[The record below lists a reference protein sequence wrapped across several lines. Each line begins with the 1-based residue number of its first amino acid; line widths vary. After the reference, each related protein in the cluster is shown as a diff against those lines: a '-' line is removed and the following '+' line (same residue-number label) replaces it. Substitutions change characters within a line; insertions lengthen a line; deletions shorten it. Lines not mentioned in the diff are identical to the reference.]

1 MRISAILLAV
11 FFFQSCQAFTQQ
23 KRNHDGKIVWTH
35 VNSLAGHSDSSNIQP
50 AIPAGITDLE
60 IPKVALDE
68 QVLRHTAYSFVY
80 NEAHEQANWIAYELT
95 EERTNNIY
103 ERTDKFLV
111 DPLVTTGSATDK
123 DYEKSGYDRGHLAPA
138 ADMGWS
144 EATIAESFYYSNM
157 SPQEPGFNR
166 GIWKKAEELVRNW
179 AIENKD
185 IYIVTGP
192 VLTAGLKTIGPNEV
206 SVPEYYYKV
215 ILDYSQPDVKGIGFI
230 IPNTS
235 SQKELQTF
243 AVSIDSVEAFTG
255 IDFFPRLPDSEE
267 TIIEQTVCIN
277 CWSWGKTTD
286 TNAESKEIVSVQC
299 SASTQSN
306 TRCKRMTKS
315 QNGLCSQHGGN

>member
-1 MRISAILLAV
+1 MRISTILLATLLV
-11 FFFQSCQAFTQQ
+11 QSSLGFAQ
-23 KRNHDGKIVWTH
+23 KRNHDGKIVLTH
-35 VNSLAGHSDSSNIQP
+35 VNALSVHSDSANSQSTV
-50 AIPAGITDLE
+50 PAGITDLE
-60 IPKVALDE
+60 IPKIGSGD
-68 QVLRHTAYSFVY
+68 QVLKHTAYSFVY
-80 NEAHEQANWIAYELT
+80 NETHEQANWIAYELT
-95 EERTNNIY
+95 EERTHNVY

-144 EATIAESFYYSNM
+144 ETTVAESFYYSNM

-166 GIWKKAEELVRNW
+166 GIWKRAEELVRNW

-192 VLTAGLKTIGPNEV
+192 VLTDGLKTIGPNEV

-230 IPNTS
+230 MPNTS
-235 SQKELQTF
+235 SQLNLQTF

-255 IDFFPRLPDSEE
+255 IDFFPRLPDNEE
-267 TIIEQTVCIN
+267 KIIEQTICID

-286 TNAESKEIVSVQC
+286 TAGTEPKETVSVQC
-299 SASTQSN
+299 SATTQAN
-306 TRCKRMTKS
+306 ARCKRMTKS

>member
-1 MRISAILLAV
+1 MRISAIILTAL
-11 FFFQSCQAFTQQ
+11 FLQSFQAFTQ
-23 KRNHDGKIVWTH
+23 KRNHDGKIVLTH
-35 VNSLAGHSDSSNIQP
+35 VNTSSIHSDSAEIKPTISTTIS
-50 AIPAGITDLE
+50 GLE
-60 IPKVALDE
+60 IPKTGSGD
-68 QVLRHTAYSFVY
+68 QVIKHTAYSFVY
-80 NEAHEQANWIAYELT
+80 NEAHEQASWVAYELT
-95 EERTNNIY
+95 EARTNNVH

-111 DPLVTTGSATDK
+111 DPLVASGSATDK

-144 EATIAESFYYSNM
+144 ETTVAESFYYSNM

-192 VLTAGLKTIGPNEV
+192 VLTEGLKTIGPNEV

-215 ILDYSQPDVKGIGFI
+215 ILDYSEPDIKGIGFI

-235 SQKELQTF
+235 SQKDLNTF

-255 IDFFPRLPDSEE
+255 IDFFPLLADNEE
-267 TIIEQTVCIN
+267 KIIEKTLCID
-277 CWSWGKTTD
+277 CWSWGKATNSNTEQKETTS
-286 TNAESKEIVSVQC
+286 AQC
-299 SASTQSN
+299 SATTQAN

>member
-1 MRISAILLAV
+1 MRISAILLATLLVQSSQV
-11 FFFQSCQAFTQQ
+11 FAQT
-23 KRNHDGKIVWTH
+23 RNHDGKIVLTH
-35 VNSLAGHSDSSNIQP
+35 VNSLSVHSDSANIQSV
-50 AIPAGITDLE
+50 IPVGITDLE
-60 IPKVALDE
+60 IPKIASGD
-68 QVLRHTAYSFVY
+68 QVLKHTAYSFVY
-80 NEAHEQANWIAYELT
+80 NETHEQANWIAYELT
-95 EERTNNIY
+95 EERTNNVY

-144 EATIAESFYYSNM
+144 ETTVAESFYYSNM

-166 GIWKKAEELVRNW
+166 GVWKRAEELVRNW

-192 VLTAGLKTIGPNEV
+192 VLTSGLKTIGPNEV

-215 ILDYSQPDVKGIGFI
+215 ILDYSQPDIKGIGFI

-235 SQKELQTF
+235 SQKELQIF
-243 AVSIDSVEAFTG
+243 AVSIDSVESFTG
-255 IDFFPRLPDSEE
+255 IDFFPRLPDNEE
-267 TIIEQTVCIN
+267 KIIEQTLCIE

-286 TNAESKEIVSVQC
+286 TSTESKETVSVQC
-299 SASTQSN
+299 SATTQAN
-306 TRCKRMTKS
+306 ARCKRMTKS